1 LGYAPGER
9 GGLSSVEWYLLRS
22 LKEADLEQV
31 LARGRARKFAR
42 REVIWHEGD
51 RAETVH
57 LIRSGRIGIRLLTPL
72 GEVATVA
79 VLGSGQA
86 AGLIAVHTTGR
97 FHSSTAIALE
107 PTESVAIWVD
117 DLTTIRRKLAAVD
130 DALIHFLADRVI
142 DLTNQLVD
150 ALYAPA
156 DTRVLHRLVAL
167 SKLYDRGEPE
177 ILIPLTQE
185 DLAGLAGVT
194 RPTVNRVLKKEEHR
208 GTVKVSRGSIAI
220 TDIGGLAAHVN

>member
-1 LGYAPGER
+1 MPSLLPRRSLGYAPGER

-31 LARGRARKFAR
+31 LARGRARKFAT

-130 DALIHFLADRVI
+130 DALIHSLADRVI

-167 SKLYDRGEPE
+167 SKRS
-177 ILIPLTQE
+177 
-185 DLAGLAGVT
+185 
-194 RPTVNRVLKKEEHR
+194 EEH
-208 GTVKVSRGSIAI
+208 TSELQSRGHLVCRLLLEKKKKNKKPNQFIKHNNDSILDHIA
-220 TDIGGLAAHVN
+220 

>member
-1 LGYAPGER
+1 
-9 GGLSSVEWYLLRS
+9 VEWHLLRS
-22 LKEADLEQV
+22 LKDADLEQV
-31 LARGRARKFAR
+31 LALGRERKFAR

-79 VLGSGQA
+79 VLGSGQV
-86 AGLIAVHTTGR
+86 AGLVAVHTTER
-97 FHSSTAIALE
+97 FHSSTAVALE

-117 DLTTIRRKLAAVD
+117 DLTTIKRRLPAVD
-130 DALIHFLADRVI
+130 DALIQFLADRVI
-142 DLTNQLVD
+142 DLTTQLVD

-167 SKLYDRGEPE
+167 SKLYERGETE

-208 GTVKVSRGSIAI
+208 GTVRVSRGSIAI
-220 TDIGGLAAHVN
+220 TDIGGLAARVN